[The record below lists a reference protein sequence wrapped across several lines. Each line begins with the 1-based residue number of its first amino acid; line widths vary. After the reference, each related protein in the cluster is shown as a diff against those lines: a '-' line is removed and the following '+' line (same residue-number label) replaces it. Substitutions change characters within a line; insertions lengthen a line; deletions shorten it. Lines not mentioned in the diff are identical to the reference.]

1 MTADRRITGEA
12 NVLLG
17 FSSMNTRDE
26 VPLRELAA
34 ELETRGFE
42 SIWVGEHSH
51 IPARRQTP
59 YPRGGELPDPYR
71 RMMDPYIGLAIAAA
85 ATVTLK
91 VGTGATL
98 PLERDIFELAKT
110 VSTLDQVSG
119 GRLAFGVGVGW
130 NREELADHQA
140 IPWSKRYLALR
151 ECITAL
157 RTLWTDD
164 EAQYHG
170 TYYDFE
176 PVWSFPKPAQ
186 VPLPVWC
193 GMSGP
198 LGMREAATWGDGW
211 MPIDAALGDVRESV
225 QKFRRMLED
234 CGRDPATVPIS
245 IVAFGDP
252 SSATLDS
259 YAALG
264 AYRVVIDPGRAG
276 WDDAT
281 RTRPFIDRYAELI
294 KDLA

>member
-1 MTADRRITGEA
+1 
-12 NVLLG
+12 VLLG

-26 VPLRELAA
+26 LPLRELAV

-51 IPARRQTP
+51 IPAGRQTP

-71 RMMDPYIGLAIAAA
+71 RMMDPYIGPALAAA

-110 VSTLDQVSG
+110 VSTLDQLSG
-119 GRLAFGVGVGW
+119 GRLVFGVGVGW
-130 NREELADHQA
+130 NREELADHRA

-151 ECITAL
+151 ECIAAL
-157 RTLWTDD
+157 RALWTEE

-170 TYYDFE
+170 TYYDFN

-186 VPLPVWC
+186 VPHLPVWC

-198 LGMREAATWGDGW
+198 LGMRETVAWGDGW
-211 MPIDAALGDVRESV
+211 MPIDAALGNVRESV
-225 QKFRRMLED
+225 QRFRRMLEEA
-234 CGRDPATVPIS
+234 GRDPATVPVS

-252 SSATLDS
+252 GPATLEA
-259 YAALG
+259 YAELG
-264 AYRVVIDPGRAG
+264 AHRVVIGPGRAG